1 MGNWVKRFEVPIIMC
16 LLACGT
22 IFLLR
27 LAYLRIWV
35 STPICLAYLAAIY
48 TFVKAR
54 YQTKIPIVLLV
65 LVYLSVALDGLGN
78 LFGLYTTRYNY
89 IQYDEFTHTVIPA
102 LTTPVIVWLS
112 HTLMNYKGYRLPLGL
127 TTFFAI
133 TTIFTIAG
141 FYEVI
146 ELYDDKYMWPQPGMR
161 IHGSYD
167 TANDLQCDLI
177 GMISGGLIAFSIL
190 KRQENALEQP
200 LRSAP
205 VHSR

>member
-1 MGNWVKRFEVPIIMC
+1 MGNWVKRFEVPIIIC

-35 STPICLAYLAAIY
+35 STPICMAYLTAIY

-65 LVYLSVALDGLGN
+65 LVYLSVALDGFGN

-89 IQYDEFTHTVIPA
+89 IQYDEFTHTAIPA

-112 HTLMNYKGYRLPLGL
+112 HTLMNYKGYRIPLGL
-127 TTFFAI
+127 ATFFAI

-161 IHGSYD
+161 LHVSYD

-190 KRQENALEQP
+190 KRRENAIEQP
-200 LRSAP
+200 LQSAP
-205 VHSR
+205 AHL

>member
-1 MGNWVKRFEVPIIMC
+1 MSNWVKRYEVAIIMG
-16 LLACGT
+16 LLGCGT

-35 STPICLAYLAAIY
+35 STPICLAYLTAIY
-48 TFVKAR
+48 TFARAR
-54 YQTKIPIVLLV
+54 YQIKIPIVLLS
-65 LVYLSVALDGLGN
+65 LVFFSVALDGLGN
-78 LFGLYTTRYNY
+78 LFGLYTTRYDF
-89 IQYDEFTHTVIPA
+89 IQYDEFTHAAIPA
-102 LTTPVIVWLS
+102 LTTPVIVWLA

-127 TTFFAI
+127 VTFFSI

-190 KRQENALEQP
+190 KRREKAAESLQTVPA
-200 LRSAP
+200 
-205 VHSR
+205 